1 MQEKER
7 RSEKDAPLRHDIHV
21 LGDAL
26 GRVIR
31 LDRGDT
37 VYETVEQLRQY
48 CKRQRDRT
56 ESLVNASEQEA
67 SRLRD
72 EIATLDRQIT
82 YLRDSC
88 DLDTTIDVIRAFTIY
103 FHLVNTAE
111 QHHRTRR
118 YNYDAITSSTPLHGS
133 LAALVTFCRDNN
145 IDATHVQELL
155 DQLSIDLVFT
165 AHPTEATR
173 RSLIIKSRQLTTLLK
188 EHDHLEGM
196 TPKQRAL

>member
-31 LDRGDT
+31 LHRGDT

-48 CKRQRDRT
+48 CKRQRDCAD
-56 ESLVNASEQEA
+56 SLVNASEQEA

-82 YLRDSC
+82 YLVDSC
-88 DLDTTIDVIRAFTIY
+88 DLDTTIDVIRAFTVY

-111 QHHRTRR
+111 QYHRTRR
-118 YNYDAITSSTPLHGS
+118 RRVHEVQPDPTFQHGS
-133 LAALVTFCRDNN
+133 LAALVAFFKRNGLE
-145 IDATHVQELL
+145 ATQIQSLL
-155 DQLSIDLVFT
+155 DNLSIELVLT
-165 AHPTEATR
+165 AHPTEAT
-173 RSLIIKSRQLTTLLK
+173 
-188 EHDHLEGM
+188 
-196 TPKQRAL
+196 